1 MKVWQIF
8 LGINSVCLIIIIFV
22 YITYAIKNKEFLAF
36 PLTPPFW
43 KSFLLGL
50 FVGISTLS
58 ITQAIG
64 DWKGGVIFFWE
75 YLFFLCLFLCLFLI
89 LKAIF
94 HSQTIVNLDT
104 KKKYQRINFVFTCV
118 MGIVFVFSDAHIFL
132 ILYIVYLFI

>member
-36 PLTPPFW
+36 TLTPPFW

-75 YLFFLCLFLCLFLI
+75 YLFFFVPF
-89 LKAIF
+89 F
-94 HSQTIVNLDT
+94 VPFSYT
-104 KKKYQRINFVFTCV
+104 KSH
-118 MGIVFVFSDAHIFL
+118 FSL
-132 ILYIVYLFI
+132 TNNS